1 MSSPTSSSRQPAA
14 TSPRRGTAG
23 PGIPEAPVP
32 RWTAIYEYQM
42 RLYRR
47 IWKGS
52 MFSRFLMPLLF
63 LLSMGLGLGSLVDRS
78 NGGISVGGQ
87 VVPYLLFVVP
97 AILAVQA
104 MGTGMGESSW
114 PVLGAIRWSGT
125 YHAMLAT
132 PAGVA
137 DILKAHCAYV
147 ATQVGLASAVFLVV
161 ATGFGGLESWS
172 ALWLLPISVL
182 LGLGFT
188 TLMTAFSAHQE
199 NDGGFNL
206 VFRLGQTPMM
216 LFSGT
221 FFPISQLPVW
231 LQPLAWA
238 TPLWHGVEANRAIVL
253 GTGSLLGVAGH
264 LLALA
269 AFAALG
275 WWLALIS
282 LRKRLVV

>member
-1 MSSPTSSSRQPAA
+1 MSAAHQPLA
-14 TSPRRGTAG
+14 SPRGTGAQG
-23 PGIPEAPVP
+23 RGIPEVPGP

-63 LLSMGLGLGSLVDRS
+63 LLSMGLGLGSLVDQS
-78 NGGISVGGQ
+78 NGGIAVGGRT
-87 VVPYLLFVVP
+87 VPYLLFVVP

-132 PAGVA
+132 PARVT
-137 DILKAHCAYV
+137 DILTAHCAYV

-161 ATGFGGLESWS
+161 AAGFGGLGSWS

-188 TLMTAFSAHQE
+188 TLMTAFAARQE

-221 FFPISQLPVW
+221 FFPISQLPAW
-231 LQPLAWA
+231 LQPLAWV

-253 GTGSLLGVAGH
+253 GTGSLPGVAGH

-269 AFAALG
+269 GFALLG
-275 WWLALIS
+275 WWLALTS